1 MTRKGGMIDLYF
13 HGSPNS
19 LKVALLLEELGLPY
33 NIHVVDILSGDQ
45 HTAEFRAISGKVR

>member
-1 MTRKGGMIDLYF
+1 MIDLYF